1 MNNESEN
8 KKYYGI
14 KCPYCDNLINTL
26 SSNKCPNCGHELSTY
41 QLFTYNMWLA
51 ENDKIT
57 KVDEK
62 PSTFDKYIKK
72 NSSNRLKDIIED
84 INKAV
89 GDKVDKISVIKIPND
104 FGDQKEYSEDDEES
118 ENLIPENPFFQMIHK
133 NASETAG
140 ICYIQYYYLRV
151 SGFNDKQAMHVLDK
165 LIENDVIFYGG
176 EDDE

>member
-14 KCPYCDNLINTL
+14 KCPYCDKLINTL

-62 PSTFDKYIKK
+62 PNTFDKYIKK
-72 NSSNRLKDIIED
+72 ESPNRLKDIIEE
-84 INKAV
+84 INKTV
-89 GDKVDKISVIKIPND
+89 GDKIDKISVIKIPDD
-104 FGDQKEYSEDDEES
+104 FEDQKEYSDEDFKS
-118 ENLIPENPFFQMIHK
+118 KSENPFYQVIHK
-133 NASETAG
+133 NASETAA

-151 SGFNDKQAMHVLDK
+151 SGFSDKQAMHVLDK
-165 LIENDVIFYGG
+165 LIENDIIFYGG
-176 EDDE
+176 EIDE